1 VVGAIALPVAHRA
14 DGAVLDFEAVSSGAS
29 ALADAGQFRFEQ
41 LFLEQ
46 LFRMKKTDA
55 RAAKEWHELGKTLAA
70 LLGNRQQLETL
81 KGAGGASKKRIDG
94 VAIADKVR
102 RILGVPL
109 PGEPVPGYGTGGT
122 NGGTSPGRTV
132 PSNAPTRRPTCR
144 TIDAA
149 ATHTLILPACAT
161 CPPPMALPNGYKQ
174 DCRIV
179 PECE

>member
-1 VVGAIALPVAHRA
+1 MTPDDQFAALARA
-14 DGAVLDFEAVSSGAS
+14 QGGSS

-55 RAAKEWHELGKTLAA
+55 RAAKDWHELGKTLTA

-109 PGEPVPGYGTGGT
+109 PGEPVPGYRPDGKYGG
-122 NGGTSPGRTV
+122 GGAPRPDADG
-132 PSNAPTRRPTCR
+132 PSSN
-144 TIDAA
+144 
-149 ATHTLILPACAT
+149 
-161 CPPPMALPNGYKQ
+161 
-174 DCRIV
+174 
-179 PECE
+179 